1 VIETELYKRID
12 GDWHYWRAG
21 CHGESVAV
29 HAGKVGA
36 AGEVREISPASDET
50 PAALLIRET
59 GQARAQ
65 GYTEFDPEDLV
76 HLVVQYQIDGMGS
89 VDDLDQRQRVEEVLG
104 ECLASTGNGYCD
116 GGDIGSGTMN
126 VFCYVVVPKL
136 AIESVRTA
144 LESEE
149 FIAGATIAVRNEDG
163 ETYDVAWPVRFDGEF
178 ALL

>member
-21 CHGESVAV
+21 CRGESVLV

-36 AGEVREISPASDET
+36 AGEVRETIPAADET
-50 PAALLIRET
+50 PAALLSRET
-59 GQARAQ
+59 GRARAQ
-65 GYTEFDPEDLV
+65 GYAEIDGNHLV
-76 HLVVQYQIDGMGS
+76 QLVVQYQIDGMGS

-136 AIESVRTA
+136 AIDSVRTA
-144 LESEE
+144 LESEQ
-149 FIAGATIAVRNEDG
+149 FIAGATIAVRNEEG
-163 ETYDVAWPVRFDGEF
+163 ETYDVPWPVGFDGEF
-178 ALL
+178 ALM